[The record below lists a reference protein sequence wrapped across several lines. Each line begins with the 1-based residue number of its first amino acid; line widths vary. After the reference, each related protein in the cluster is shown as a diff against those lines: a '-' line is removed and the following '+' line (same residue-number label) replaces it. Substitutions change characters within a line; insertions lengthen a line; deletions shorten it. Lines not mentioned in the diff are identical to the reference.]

1 MARNRRYGGGLFSG
15 VVLIAV
21 GIAFLLER
29 TDLMSMSQ
37 TLRFWPLFVIWIGL
51 VQLIKPAGGRRSI
64 FPLLIGIW
72 LQISTLE
79 LFGLDFSTSWPLA
92 IIAVGASFVF
102 ESLLRG
108 SSGKA
113 ARQVIIEVDTG
124 SGVDAGDAGRETT
137 DEP

>member
-15 VVLIAV
+15 VALIAV
-21 GIAFLLER
+21 CVAFLLER
-29 TDLMSMSQ
+29 TDVMSMSQ

>member
-1 MARNRRYGGGLFSG
+1 M
-15 VVLIAV
+15 IAA
-21 GIAFLLER
+21 GTMFLLER
-29 TDLMSMSQ
+29 LGYVSSGQ
-37 TLRFWPLFVIWIGL
+37 VLQLWPLLVICIGL
-51 VQLIKPAGGRRSI
+51 VHLVRPGSGRPSI
-64 FPLLIGIW
+64 FLLLGGIW

>member
-1 MARNRRYGGGLFSG
+1 MARNRRYGGGLFPG
-15 VVLIAV
+15 VALIAV